1 MAFTQCYC
9 SVYDKAVVI
18 LLKVFLLSWICC
30 QTQDKCTTD
39 FFFHL
44 SLKT

>member
-1 MAFTQCYC
+1 MTLTQFHS

-18 LLKVFLLSWICC
+18 LLKVFLLSC
-30 QTQDKCTTD
+30 QKQDKCTTD

-44 SLKT
+44 SLKTQ